1 MPDSPRDLAMENLAL
16 NGTTIGKVDGEDKV
30 KVNSITLADSEDI
43 SSIDIRVEDQED
55 EQSTDTAS
63 LNSRVSTQ
71 EVARTNEYSSLTDRI
86 EDQEDEQST
95 DTASINARLDAEEK
109 TTKISLDI
117 PVSGNASHI
126 NIDYTSMG
134 FSDNGNVKICHGQL
148 RDAANSITN
157 PILASQIS
165 GAASHTGCTFIFSD
179 DVPEN
184 TSSTVH
190 GENSDYFIDI
200 VVCEENQN
208 D

>member
-95 DTASINARLDAEEK
+95 DTASLNSRVSTQEVARTNEY
-109 TTKISLDI
+109 SLSLI
-117 PVSGNASHI
+117 HI
-126 NIDYTSMG
+126 
-134 FSDNGNVKICHGQL
+134 
-148 RDAANSITN
+148 
-157 PILASQIS
+157 
-165 GAASHTGCTFIFSD
+165 
-179 DVPEN
+179 
-184 TSSTVH
+184 
-190 GENSDYFIDI
+190 
-200 VVCEENQN
+200 
-208 D
+208 